1 MAELRHRGERMMTKY
16 ANGRS
21 GTKLGASRDWLIDM
35 EPYARTPQKSF
46 TEVRDD
52 LRLKRAMQRAVHR
65 DSAPQHLVDSIRNM
79 IRE

>member
-1 MAELRHRGERMMTKY
+1 MTKY

-21 GTKLGASRDWLIDM
+21 GIKLGTSRPWMIDV
-35 EPYARTPQKSF
+35 EPYARTPEKTL

-52 LRLKRAMQRAVHR
+52 MRLRRVMQRAFRR
-65 DSAPQHLVDSIRNM
+65 DAAPQYLVDSIRNM